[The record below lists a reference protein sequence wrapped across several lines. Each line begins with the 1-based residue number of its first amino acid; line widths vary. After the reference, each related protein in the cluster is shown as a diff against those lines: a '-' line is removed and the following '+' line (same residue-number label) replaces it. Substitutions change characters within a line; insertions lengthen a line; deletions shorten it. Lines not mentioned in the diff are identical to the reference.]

1 MLLFPLNHPVGRQ
14 RYYNRANPLR
24 RRIILS
30 PHCNM
35 TFVNCDMQKVN
46 DWATAAVT
54 MSADGTIGKIALYSV
69 TKILREEHE
78 SNR

>member
-1 MLLFPLNHPVGRQ
+1 
-14 RYYNRANPLR
+14 
-24 RRIILS
+24 
-30 PHCNM
+30 M